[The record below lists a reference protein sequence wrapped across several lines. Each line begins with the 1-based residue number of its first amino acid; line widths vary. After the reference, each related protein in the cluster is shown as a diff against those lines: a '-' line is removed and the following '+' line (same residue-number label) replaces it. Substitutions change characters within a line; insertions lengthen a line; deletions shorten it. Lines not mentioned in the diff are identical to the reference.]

1 MPFHSILRHLLQSIP
16 GAIGALFLDR
26 EGEAV
31 ELWAERPFDI
41 GADGL
46 RAIGAYQGI
55 FLGDIRRICDR
66 LGIGTL
72 HQLTI
77 EFDHAKVLSCDL
89 NDGYY
94 LVLLVDEGTN
104 EGVALQ
110 KLRRCR
116 EQLNLEI

>member
-1 MPFHSILRHLLQSIP
+1 MAFHSILRQLLQSIP

-26 EGEAV
+26 EGESV

-55 FLGDIRRICDR
+55 FLSDIRRICGR
-66 LGIGTL
+66 LGIGEL

-77 EFDHAKVLSCDL
+77 EFAHAKVLSCDL
-89 NDGYY
+89 KDGYY

-104 EGVALQ
+104 EGIALR
-110 KLRRCR
+110 KLHRCR
-116 EQLNLEI
+116 AQLNEEI

>member
-1 MPFHSILRHLLQSIP
+1 MAFQSILRQLLQSIP
-16 GAIGALFLDR
+16 GAMGALFLDR

-55 FLGDIRRICDR
+55 FLGDIRRICGR

-72 HQLTI
+72 HQLSI
-77 EFDHAKVLSCDL
+77 EFEHAKVLSCDL
-89 NDGYY
+89 KEGYY
-94 LVLLVDEGTN
+94 LVLVVDQTTN
-104 EGVALQ
+104 EGIAWR
-110 KLRRCR
+110 KLRACR
-116 EQLNLEI
+116 ERLIEEL